1 MRMRT
6 LYVLAGTLTFLVSL
20 VLSAPAATVYGWLQ
34 PKLGDAVTLAG
45 VEGSLREGHAAA
57 VMVRGQPLT
66 EKLHWKLSLSE
77 LLLARVGLDLETSG
91 NTLMTGHISKGFGGI
106 RGRDLGIARRAQERR
121 DGKKRDNTDSYR

>member
-91 NTLMTGHISKGFGGI
+91 NTLMTGHVSQ
-106 RGRDLGIARRAQERR
+106 RSEERR
-121 DGKKRDNTDSYR
+121 VGKECVSTCRSRWSPST